1 MQASMKME
9 QAMEPALKTQMQLE
23 AHEKECAIR
32 YANIQQRLDEG
43 SARFERLE
51 KMMWAVYPF
60 ILACLAVAKYT

>member
-1 MQASMKME
+1 MKKKAKPE
-9 QAMEPALKTQMQLE
+9 VIINDDRLS

>member
-1 MQASMKME
+1 MKKKAKPE
-9 QAMEPALKTQMQLE
+9 VIINDDRLSE
-23 AHEKECAIR
+23 HEKQCAIR

>member
-1 MQASMKME
+1 MKKKAKPE
-9 QAMEPALKTQMQLE
+9 VIINDDRLSAQ
-23 AHEKECAIR
+23 EKECAIR

>member
-1 MQASMKME
+1 MKKKAKPE
-9 QAMEPALKTQMQLE
+9 VIINDDRLS
-23 AHEKECAIR
+23 AHEIECAIR

>member
-1 MQASMKME
+1 MKKKAKPE
-9 QAMEPALKTQMQLE
+9 VIINYDRLSAA
-23 AHEKECAIR
+23 EKEWAIR